1 MKCAEA
7 GELITEV
14 AGGELD
20 GALADE
26 ARAHAASCDACGAQL
41 AELEATIGLMR
52 RAGSEPLPPGFAP
65 ALRQKLVAAGA
76 PRRALVDRLRAAIS
90 LQPVTWAAC
99 AAGLA
104 AVISIGGTLAFMH
117 HAQPALSAAATYKVP
132 ESKVA
137 LVKIDFVADKT
148 IDDVS
153 FEITLPDGLRFVSG
167 GEQMAERTF
176 RFQGKLN
183 RGDNSIPIAVKGPR
197 AGRYTVIA
205 HAIGAEL
212 DVTQQVV
219 LEVTT

>member
-1 MKCAEA
+1 MTCAGA
-7 GELITEV
+7 NELLAEV

-26 ARAHAASCDACGAQL
+26 VRAHARACDTCAAEL

-52 RAGSEPLPPGFAP
+52 RAGSETLPQGFAL
-65 ALRQKLVAAGA
+65 ALHQKLVAAGA
-76 PRRALVDRLRAAIS
+76 LRPSLFDRLRAAVS
-90 LQPVTWAAC
+90 LQPLTWAAC

-104 AVISIGGTLAFMH
+104 AIISVGGTLGFMH
-117 HAQPALSAAATYKVP
+117 HAQPIAVATYKVP

-137 LVKIDFVADKT
+137 LVKVTFTAEKAF
-148 IDDVS
+148 DDVA

-183 RGDNSIPIAVKGPR
+183 AGINTIPVAVRGPR

-205 HAIGAEL
+205 HAIGYEI
-212 DVTQQVV
+212 DVTQEVV